1 MTELKPFVGLTSC
14 LFLSKTVHVECEEM
28 VNADAHLDDFLSR
41 ISAETREI
49 QELGRQLAD
58 GQMLSKDLLQKD
70 MEGLLAGLEE
80 YVGKLHLK
88 MARLQAENE
97 SLRRH
102 LGDSERRRRRM
113 REETGAHAQEMVRQQ
128 AALRA
133 EKAGLEAELKEL
145 ALGRRISAGG
155 GACCPSRGANG
166 KAPRHANSVRVR
178 RSVSPLCA
186 EVACVERT
194 LHKRRAELRE
204 ADRRLMHA
212 RQRFHS
218 NQAMSQH
225 GATNLKWMEM
235 RLRVLQDEEADLRK
249 RTRAEHQWPRPVE
262 AVLREREAE
271 SQGLGTAVVHMAA
284 HECKSNIYTVRTVK
298 AKMIHSRQKIGGMTK

>member
-166 KAPRHANSVRVR
+166 KAPRHANRPCPNMAPPTSSGWKCASESCRMR
-178 RSVSPLCA
+178 R
-186 EVACVERT
+186 RT
-194 LHKRRAELRE
+194 LGREQGRSISGRDQWRR
-204 ADRRLMHA
+204 
-212 RQRFHS
+212 
-218 NQAMSQH
+218 
-225 GATNLKWMEM
+225 
-235 RLRVLQDEEADLRK
+235 
-249 RTRAEHQWPRPVE
+249 
-262 AVLREREAE
+262 
-271 SQGLGTAVVHMAA
+271 
-284 HECKSNIYTVRTVK
+284 C
-298 AKMIHSRQKIGGMTK
+298 